1 MIYRIAVNVHEI
13 IAFIEKGLNK
23 ITFFVY
29 TLSYEM

>member
-1 MIYRIAVNVHEI
+1 MNVEREYKEI

-23 ITFFVY
+23 TAFFVY